1 LQEGAAAWT
10 PSPRFFCIIYFLTR
24 HTDDETRRD
33 GEALGFD
40 LIHFPASFFF
50 STPQRSFLSF
60 SLVWRTGFCWLVAF
74 DWGGRLVLIKSF
86 GYFFFLRARLAGR
99 LYLFFFLFLFDEK
112 GKSCTYRFDWK
123 KGEKRM
129 GWGLAGGKG
138 RGRYSGSM
146 K

>member
-1 LQEGAAAWT
+1 MIPSILPPYIFPSSLQEGAAAWT

-99 LYLFFFLFLFDEK
+99 LYLFFFSSFLMRK
-112 GKSCTYRFDWK
+112 GKVVHTDLIGK
-123 KGEKRM
+123 KGRS
-129 GWGLAGGKG
+129 GWDGA
-138 RGRYSGSM
+138 
-146 K
+146 